1 METLDLHLIDG
12 IINLSDNNSL
22 NSLPQFTI
30 LVRPIE
36 DPDIMGQ
43 MEDAWYN
50 FVDSGQAWA
59 LLIGVVI
66 GYSFKGLTSY

>member
-12 IINLSDNNSL
+12 TINLSYNNSF
-22 NSLPQFTI
+22 SKITI
-30 LVRPIE
+30 LAQTIE

-43 MEDAWYN
+43 MQDAWYS
-50 FVDSGQAWA
+50 FVDSGQVWA
-59 LLIGVVI
+59 LLIGVFI